1 MGAKSNEKLGLG
13 QWSARIHQQNQSSR
27 VQARSN
33 RALIQRR
40 EMARAGSWRVGSQP
54 GSPNPAG
61 SLCSHRE
68 LLNQVALA
76 LWAVTDTSC
85 PGTPSPLHMQTVGLT
100 SGVFKSISIFFNQ
113 SYKICH
119 YCHEEGGAGGG
130 GLCILDI
137 KGGYRDFPGGP
148 WLRIAFQCRGHGLG
162 PRSGNQE
169 PTCHAAKKKK
179 KHQASEEN
187 S

>member
-85 PGTPSPLHMQTVGLT
+85 PGTPIPLHMQTVGLT

-119 YCHEEGGAGGG
+119 YCHEEGGAGGDR
-130 GLCILDI
+130 LCILDI
-137 KGGYRDFPGGP
+137 KGSYRDFPDGP
-148 WLRIAFQCRGHGLG
+148 VVKNHLPMQGTWVGSQVRE
-162 PRSGNQE
+162 PRAHMPCS
-169 PTCHAAKKKK
+169 
-179 KHQASEEN
+179 
-187 S
+187 